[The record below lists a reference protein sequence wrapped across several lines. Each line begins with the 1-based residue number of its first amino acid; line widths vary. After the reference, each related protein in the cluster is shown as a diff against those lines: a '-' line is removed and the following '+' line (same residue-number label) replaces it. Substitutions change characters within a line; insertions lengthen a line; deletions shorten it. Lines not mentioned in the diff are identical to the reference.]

1 MTLLIR
7 AICVAISALVS
18 VPLYAQS
25 NPDIDAAARSVVR
38 VVVLAPDEEG
48 TREALGM
55 GSGVAISPTRI
66 ITNAHVVEAAVE
78 RGGFVGIVPSEG
90 RKRYVGEVVAYSAA
104 LDLAIIALKS
114 GSITPASIYTGAVTD
129 GMSVAALG
137 YPYGVDRAMA
147 SGVEDVIRPQSP
159 VKSLGNVGGLRKNER
174 FDTVLHDAA
183 IGRGNSGG
191 PLIDTC
197 GRIIGINSFLSIS
210 EGIDST
216 FAFAISAREVVAFLQ
231 KAKITPAVATT
242 PCLSQGDVA
251 AREAAL
257 TRADEDAAAISA
269 RRAEGDAAKA
279 AAEKA
284 RIRDDIMGERENG
297 MAIAAALF
305 GLGLVSIV
313 GGIVLFG
320 QRTKQQRRLALA
332 ALALGGIALLAA
344 IFVFLTRPKLSD
356 VEDRYAAA
364 HPTAPV
370 KLAAAS
376 TGDGEKLCVFNPDRS
391 RVTISKTDN
400 VPITWAD
407 NGCVNGKTQYGSN
420 AGVWSR
426 TFVPNTEAT
435 ITIQSYDPAKTR
447 YTVERFLMG
456 ADAMEKARAI
466 RARYKNNACTPDPA
480 QRKSVADMESAIR
493 AVLPQTPNERII
505 FECQSDVAGGGK
517 ATP

>member
-7 AICVAISALVS
+7 AICVAISALVT

-38 VVVLAPDEEG
+38 VVVLAPDETG

-114 GSITPASIYTGAVTD
+114 GSITPATIYTGAVSD
-129 GMSVAALG
+129 GMGVAALG

-147 SGVEDVIRPQSP
+147 SGVDDVIRPQSP
-159 VKSLGNVGGLRKNER
+159 VKSLGNVGGLRRNER

-191 PLIDTC
+191 PLLDTC

-216 FAFAISAREVVAFLQ
+216 FAFAITAREVIAFL
-231 KAKITPAVATT
+231 AKSKVAASIATT

-257 TRADEDAAAISA
+257 TRADNDAAAMSA
-269 RRAEGDAAKA
+269 KRAEGNAAKA
-279 AAEKA
+279 AAEKQ
-284 RIRDDIMGERENG
+284 RLRDDIIGERENG
-297 MAIAAALF
+297 MALAAGLF
-305 GLGLVSIV
+305 GLGLVGAV
-313 GGIVLFG
+313 GGIVLYG
-320 QRTKQQRRLALA
+320 RRTKQQRRFAPV
-332 ALALGGIALLAA
+332 ALALGGIAMLGAV
-344 IFVFLTRPKLSD
+344 FVFLTRPKLSD

-364 HPTAPV
+364 HPAMSV
-370 KLAAAS
+370 KLVSPEADNGA
-376 TGDGEKLCVFNPDRS
+376 KICVFNAERS
-391 RVTISKTDN
+391 RVTVSKTDN
-400 VPITWAD
+400 VPIKWED
-407 NGCVNGKTQYGSN
+407 SGCVNGKMQYG
-420 AGVWSR
+420 AKGGVWSR

-447 YTVERFLMG
+447 YTVERYLMG
-456 ADAMEKARAI
+456 ADAIEKARAI

-480 QRKSVADMESAIR
+480 QQRSVADMETAIR
-493 AVLPQTPNERII
+493 AVMPQAPNERIV
-505 FECQSDVAGGGK
+505 FDCQSSSGG
-517 ATP
+517 

>member
-1 MTLLIR
+1 MALWCAVSLLTLP
-7 AICVAISALVS
+7 AL
-18 VPLYAQS
+18 AQS

-38 VVVLAPDEEG
+38 VVVLAPDETG

-66 ITNAHVVEAAVE
+66 ITNAHVVEAAVA

-104 LDLAIIALKS
+104 LDLAVIALKS
-114 GSITPASIYTGAVTD
+114 GTITPATIYSGAVTD
-129 GMSVAALG
+129 GMGVAALG

-147 SGVEDVIRPQSP
+147 SGVDDVIRPQSP
-159 VKSLGNVGGLRKNER
+159 VKSLGNVGGLRRNER

-216 FAFAISAREVVAFLQ
+216 FAFAITAREVVAFLT
-231 KAKITPAVATT
+231 KSKVTPSVATT
-242 PCLSQGDVA
+242 PCLSQVDVA

-257 TRADEDAAAISA
+257 TRADQDAAAVTA
-269 RRAEGDAAKA
+269 RRAESDATKA
-279 AAEKA
+279 VAEKL
-284 RIRDDIMGERENG
+284 RLRDDILAERENG
-297 MAIAAALF
+297 MALAAALF
-305 GLGLVSIV
+305 GLGLVGAV
-313 GGIVLFG
+313 GGIVLYG
-320 QRTKQQRRLALA
+320 RSTKDQRRFAPF
-332 ALALGGIALLAA
+332 ALALSGLAVLGA
-344 IFVFLTRPKLSD
+344 VFIFLTRPKLSE

-364 HPTAPV
+364 HSAAPV
-370 KLAAAS
+370 KLAEAK
-376 TGDGEKLCVFNPDRS
+376 GDNGAKLCVFSPERS
-391 RVTISKTDN
+391 RVTVSKTDS
-400 VPITWAD
+400 VPIKWED
-407 NGCVNGKTQYGSN
+407 SGCVNGKTQYGSN

-435 ITIQSYDPAKTR
+435 ITIQSYDPAKSR
-447 YTVERFLMG
+447 YTVDRYLMG
-456 ADAMEKARAI
+456 ADAMDKARAI

-480 QRKSVADMESAIR
+480 QRQSVADMESAIR
-493 AVLPQTPNERII
+493 AVLPQAPNERIV
-505 FECQSDVAGGGK
+505 FDCQAVGG
-517 ATP
+517 

>member
-1 MTLLIR
+1 MKLSFY
-7 AICVAISALVS
+7 AIIVAIAAFAPT
-18 VPLYAQS
+18 PLYAQS

-38 VVVLAPDEEG
+38 VVVLAPDETG

-90 RKRYVGEVVAYSAA
+90 RKRYVGEVVAYSSA

-114 GSITPASIYTGAVTD
+114 GTITPATIYTGAVSD
-129 GMSVAALG
+129 GMGVAALG

-147 SGVEDVIRPQSP
+147 SGVDDVIRPQSP
-159 VKSLGNVGGLRKNER
+159 VKSLGNVGGLRRNER
-174 FDTVLHDAA
+174 FETVLHDAA

-197 GRIIGINSFLSIS
+197 GRIIGINSFLSVS

-216 FAFAISAREVVAFLQ
+216 FAFAITAREVVAFL
-231 KAKITPAVATT
+231 AKSKVTSSIATT

-257 TRADEDAAAISA
+257 TRADQDAAAITA

-279 AAEKA
+279 AAEKL
-284 RIRDDIMGERENG
+284 RIRDDIIGERENG
-297 MAIAAALF
+297 MALAAGLF
-305 GLGLVSIV
+305 GLGLVGVV
-313 GGIVLFG
+313 GGIVLYG
-320 QRTKQQRRLALA
+320 RRTQQQRRFAPLVIG
-332 ALALGGIALLAA
+332 LGGLAMLGA
-344 IFVFLTRPKLSD
+344 VFVFLTRPKLSD

-364 HPTAPV
+364 HPAVPV
-370 KLAAAS
+370 NIAAA
-376 TGDGEKLCVFNPDRS
+376 GANDDPKLCVFNPERS
-391 RVTISKTDN
+391 RVTVSKTDN
-400 VPITWAD
+400 IPIKWED
-407 NGCVNGKTQYGSN
+407 SGCVNGKTQYGSN

-435 ITIQSYDPAKTR
+435 ITIQSYDPGRTR
-447 YTVERFLMG
+447 YTVERYLMG

-466 RARYKNNACTPDPA
+466 RTRYKNNACTPDPT
-480 QRKSVADMESAIR
+480 QRQSVADMETAIR
-493 AVLPQTPNERII
+493 SVMPQAPNERIV
-505 FECQSDVAGGGK
+505 FDCQTGGS
-517 ATP
+517 